1 MSPSR
6 LQSRFWPHSFVGACM
21 LSLAMML
28 LLVVWIFLDAS
39 FRWIPHIVGRDLQLQ
54 FLSDP
59 ELRLMH
65 EWQVYGLRLLI
76 FAVLMVVAIA
86 STLTVF
92 AQLVIGRK
100 RDRSIRS
107 MLLATALVA
116 LWLGF
121 FAAQPQLSEIAF
133 RQRILRHLPA
143 MKSAADRLAND
154 WPSETVHLPGLGD
167 YTLHNGKLVSS
178 ILPLNRSIFREVVFH
193 IRRMKNGDLTFTII
207 SSYPTHDCAEYRRS
221 GSRPV
226 SRREPAP
233 DGWPARP
240 PGRPEHMVTRNIVS
254 CNELDE
260 CWYLV
265 RYDVSHEDAP
275 VIPFDKQR
283 PIDEP

>member
-1 MSPSR
+1 MSLSR
-6 LQSRFWPHSFVGACM
+6 LWSWFWPPSFAGAYTW
-21 LSLAMML
+21 SLAMML
-28 LLVVWIFLDAS
+28 LLVVWVFLDAS
-39 FRWIPHIVGRDLQLQ
+39 FRWIPNIVGRDLQLQ
-54 FLSDP
+54 FLNDA

-65 EWQVYGLRLLI
+65 EWQAYGPRLLI

-92 AQLVIGRK
+92 VNLVIGRK

-121 FAAQPQLSEIAF
+121 FAAQQQLSEIAF
-133 RQRILRHLPA
+133 RHRILRRLPA

-154 WPSETVHLPGLGD
+154 WPSEAVHLPGLGD
-167 YTLHNGKLVSS
+167 YTLHNGKLLSNALPRNGS
-178 ILPLNRSIFREVVFH
+178 ISHEVVFH
-193 IRRMKNGDLTFTII
+193 IKRGKNGDLTFTLI
-207 SSYPTHDCAEYRRS
+207 SSYPTHDCVEYRRS
-221 GSRPV
+221 GSQPV

-233 DGWPARP
+233 DWPAHP
-240 PGRPEHMVTRNIVS
+240 LGRPEHMVTRNIVS
-254 CNELDE
+254 CHELDE

-265 RYDVSHEDAP
+265 RYDVSHQDAP